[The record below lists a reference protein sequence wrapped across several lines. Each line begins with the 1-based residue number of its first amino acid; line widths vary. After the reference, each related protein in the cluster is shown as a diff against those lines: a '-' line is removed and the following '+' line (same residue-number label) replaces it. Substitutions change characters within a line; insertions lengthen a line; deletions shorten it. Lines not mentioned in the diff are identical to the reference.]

1 MSSCP
6 DWTSLAAHRRD
17 RAAAEP
23 EGWSEAVTHFDD
35 CKICRRQALAA
46 DPTLVF
52 RRLSVV
58 PASVMSPAEEH
69 SEVEAVRA
77 AVAGMRAASRLDS
90 LEARSRTHS
99 GHSGP
104 FGWKR
109 WPVAAAAAILA
120 LAAVASPV
128 YHRSNDRPMG
138 TIGAMGLP
146 GLPTATAA
154 SWSDLSEAEPANMQI
169 DLDGPVVEGVNL
181 PDARIYHMSGEGMS
195 VVMVVDESIDI

>member
-1 MSSCP
+1 MSSSCP

-17 RAAAEP
+17 RDAAEP

-52 RRLSVV
+52 RRLSIV
-58 PASVMSPAEEH
+58 PASVMSTAEEH

-99 GHSGP
+99 G
-104 FGWKR
+104 WRR

-128 YHRSNDRPMG
+128 YNHTVNRPMG
-138 TIGAMGLP
+138 SISAMGAMGIP
-146 GLPTATAA
+146 GLPAATAA
-154 SWSDLSEAEPANMQI
+154 SLSSGAETANMQV

-181 PDARIYHMSGEGMS
+181 PDARIYHMSVEGMS

>member
-17 RAAAEP
+17 RDAAEP
-23 EGWSEAVTHFDD
+23 EGWSEALTHFDG
-35 CKICRRQALAA
+35 CKVCRRQALAA

-58 PASVMSPAEEH
+58 PASVMSPAEER

-90 LEARSRTHS
+90 LEGRSRTHS
-99 GHSGP
+99 GPS
-104 FGWKR
+104 GWKR

-128 YHRSNDRPMG
+128 HHRSADQPMEV
-138 TIGAMGLP
+138 ASLSGLP
-146 GLPTATAA
+146 VAQG
-154 SWSDLSEAEPANMQI
+154 SWDGPGSAEAANMQI

-181 PDARIYHMSGEGMS
+181 PDARIYHMNGEGMS